1 MELLSKLL
9 KTMLTLGASDLFLS
23 SNMPPAFRV
32 NGKILP
38 RHDEEILKK
47 GKTEQMAR
55 LFMSEDAW
63 KKFIETHET
72 NLAIT
77 VPGLGR
83 FRVNA
88 FKERNDIAMVI
99 RSISDAVP
107 DFHDLSLPDI
117 LKELVM
123 LKSGL
128 VLIVGPAGSGKSTT
142 LASMLNFRNQNDLSH
157 IITIEDPI
165 EYYLPHKQCV
175 LHQREIG
182 IDTHSYHE
190 ALKNAMRQSPDVLV
204 LGEIRDR
211 ESLEAMIEYA
221 DTGHLCL
228 ATYHA
233 ANTYQALERIIHMFD
248 EERHEQIQNIIA
260 SNVKAIFSQ
269 RLIPDKRGGRT
280 PAFEL
285 LRSTSRTAELIRRGT
300 LSDLHEVMEKD
311 VNGMYT
317 MDQTLFHL
325 QQAGRITP
333 ETAVEYAESVGNMRL
348 QLRLSQEAEIKQN
361 FTTS

>member
-9 KTMLTLGASDLFLS
+9 KTMLTVGASDLFLS
-23 SNMPPAFRV
+23 SNMPPAYRV
-32 NGKILP
+32 NGKLLP
-38 RHDEEILKK
+38 RTDEDKLQK

-55 LFMSEDAW
+55 LFMSEEAW
-63 KKFIETHET
+63 AKFHLELET

-83 FRVNA
+83 FRVNV
-88 FKERNDIAMVI
+88 FKERNDIALVV
-99 RSISDAVP
+99 RAISDKVP
-107 DFHDLSLPDI
+107 NMKDLRLPEI

-123 LKSGL
+123 LKHGM

-142 LASMLNFRNQNDLSH
+142 MAAMLNHRNETDLSH

-165 EYYLPHKQCV
+165 EFYLPHKKCV

-182 IDTHSYHE
+182 VDTHSYHE

-211 ESLEAMIEYA
+211 QSLETMIEYA
-221 DTGHLCL
+221 DTGHLCI

-233 ANTYQALERIIHMFD
+233 ANTYQALERMIHMFD
-248 EERHEQIQNIIA
+248 EERREQIQSSLAVNT
-260 SNVKAIFSQ
+260 KAIFSQ
-269 RLIPDKRGGRT
+269 RLVPDNRGGRT

-285 LRSTSRTAELIRRGT
+285 LRATSRTSELIRRGE
-300 LSDLHEVMEKD
+300 LADLQEVMEKD
-311 VNGMYT
+311 VNGMFT

-325 QQAGRITP
+325 QQNNIITG
-333 ETAVEYAESVGNMRL
+333 ETAIEYAESVGNMRL
-348 QLRLSQEAEIKQN
+348 QMRLSQEAEVRQN
-361 FTTS
+361 FSTT